1 NLCSGQELTSRGNQ
15 VSRFRGIASMST
27 LIGRL
32 SVRIRIFALI
42 AVTMTGLAAIGGVF
56 WWSQASV
63 ESAFARSEGF
73 SDLAGTVADLSTAAA
88 SMRITEK
95 TYLAAPSD

>member
-1 NLCSGQELTSRGNQ
+1 
-15 VSRFRGIASMST
+15 
-27 LIGRL
+27 
-32 SVRIRIFALI
+32 
-42 AVTMTGLAAIGGVF
+42 MTGLAAIGGVF

-95 TYLAAPSD
+95 TYLAAPSDSVYRSFSSVADFEKEIADLRAVMARAARGDDEQADGE